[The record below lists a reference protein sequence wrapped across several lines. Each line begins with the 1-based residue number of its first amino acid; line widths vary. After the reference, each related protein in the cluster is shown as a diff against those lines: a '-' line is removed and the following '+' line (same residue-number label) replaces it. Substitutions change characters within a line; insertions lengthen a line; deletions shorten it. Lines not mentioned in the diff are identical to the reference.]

1 MDLAQR
7 LNHLESVHD
16 WQGLVEELEKGI
28 AAEGDA
34 TRKAAYHLKLGRL
47 LEEKFL
53 QAVKALKHFQDA
65 YKLNPA
71 LLEALESARSIYWD
85 LGKTNMVQ
93 KLLELELRNAPEGTT
108 AAELRVELGDVLCD
122 AGDFERATEMYAKG
136 LAASGG
142 TSEEA
147 RACLFDMQVDQSS
160 WSARMAELVDAAD
173 AVASADERKR
183 LLLRAAR
190 LAKRFDRGQLEDLLR
205 RAYETAPSDKQAAAM
220 FEGLLVEAERPQ
232 AIVETQRRI
241 LDGRAGVARGEAAFK
256 FGVRWATRHQNVE
269 IGSKLLEES
278 LRFDPS
284 NEAAFAYLRELWG
297 TKEGNWERVALLA
310 ESAANQN
317 GSSPYMI
324 AQAGGIAWR
333 QLGNLIRARSWFE
346 RLSAVAPT
354 HPSVSA
360 FEAQIG
366 ERLTAAPVAPSAPP
380 PSAAAPAPV
389 VVAPAPVV
397 VAPAPVVVAPVAP
410 APVAVAPA
418 DATPLPTSAP
428 APVSGPAPVS
438 APAPVSGRAS
448 APASGPVGDSSV
460 DERDARSSARS
471 SVADIE
477 PPPPA
482 RAPAESR
489 PADSE
494 VGRRPTAPPPPG
506 AEVAGR
512 VEELKAKAQKQE
524 QAKRYNEYVKT
535 LIEIAEAVS
544 DPAEKID
551 NYAKAA
557 ELYSGKF
564 SNAAE
569 AVKCYEA
576 ILAIDGEHAQAI
588 DFLRQ
593 SYEKRRDWEKLI
605 GLLRREA
612 AALPEGGD
620 RAAKYLEIA
629 KLASERVKK
638 VDFCIE
644 LWDEVL
650 ANDPENPEALNALA
664 GLYEKNKDYQ
674 AFARVLQ
681 KQVDTTFD
689 STQKLALLSKLAQL
703 YGERLKDDEAAVKA
717 WQEVIALNPQDRKA
731 QEALKKAY
739 LQLQR
744 WDDLEVF
751 YAESGKWD
759 EFIRVLESQEA
770 KETDDAAKIS
780 LLVKIAELWM
790 VQKQKADRAARA
802 YEKVLSIDGSHLA
815 AAEALIP
822 IYTQANNSKGLAGA
836 IEVKLSHDQD
846 DVSRLDLYRQ
856 VAALYETRLKEPQR
870 AFERYLSAFQIAP
883 QDEQCI
889 DDVERAARSTEGWD
903 ALIQSYSS
911 AIERA
916 EGEGDIALGVDLR
929 LRLGRV
935 LLDEVK
941 RIDEAL
947 SQFRAVYEADG
958 ENQAA
963 IGALERLYRE
973 TGRFGELLG
982 IYEKKLGIVTEPEER
997 KQILYAI
1004 AELYEGEL
1012 RDAAQA
1018 IGTYRQ
1024 VLDDEP
1030 TDPQAL
1036 AALDKLYR
1044 EQQDWESYVDVL
1056 RKRIDSPLD
1065 EQALI
1070 DLKFRLGS
1078 TLEKHLN
1085 DAAGALENYKEILIL
1100 DPGNDEA
1107 RLALEALLSNE
1118 SLRAEAA
1125 AILQEIYEGRGD
1137 WERLIQALEILA
1149 AAEGDTATR
1158 VALLRKVARTAAESL
1173 SDLGRAFDAQSRA
1186 LKDDPSHA
1194 ETRAELES
1202 LAAQAGAWDR
1212 LDVIFSEIA
1221 DSLSD
1226 ARLSREYW
1234 MRLGSIHERLGKV
1247 EEAANGYLRVLSI
1260 DPADSEALEAMDE
1273 LYRRT
1278 ERWGDLIGVYRR
1290 RIELVHEPTERE
1302 GLYAQMAEVYEQRLG
1317 QPEEAI
1323 AAYREVLSIDNT
1335 SMVALAAL
1343 DGLFSRQGMWEE
1355 LADNLE
1361 AQLGIAVEEEAQIR
1375 LMLRLAALRE
1385 SRMRLVDSAIDIYRQ
1400 VLEREPTNVE
1410 ALGAL
1415 ERLGKVAE
1423 HELAIA
1429 EILEPLYR
1437 QSGDFQ
1443 KLIGVHEVQVRR
1455 SDDVTRRVELLHQI
1469 AVLYEDAGGDLSSAF
1484 DTYARA
1490 LSQDPASESTQ
1501 EGLDRLARA
1510 TGRFADLARVFETLA
1525 AQQTDAELASSLY
1538 TMSARIYEGD
1548 LGDMDSAVGHYRRV
1562 LEIDPRNLHAAESLE
1577 RLFRTSE
1584 RYNELSQI
1592 LQQKADILDDLS
1604 EKKLALFQAASLE
1617 EEVLERHDQA
1627 IAVYGKVLE
1636 LDAEDLRAID
1646 ALTKLYLSLSRWQ
1659 ELLSVYAKKADLVLD
1674 SNEKKRIYYQIGAVY
1689 ERELGN
1695 VASAID
1701 TYQRVLEID
1710 PDDLQA
1716 LGRLDVLY
1724 QTSQNW
1730 LELLSV
1736 LQHEAEITADP
1747 AEGISYQYRI
1757 AELYEKHLDDVSRAI
1772 ELYRDLLQQ
1781 MPDHEPTLQALE
1793 QIKDGS
1799 REPLGA
1805 ALVLEPI
1812 YDASGEWQK
1821 LISVLEVRVKVAE
1834 DPYEKV
1840 DLLHRVARLSEEMLS
1855 DHVTAFETYARAV
1868 TCDIGNEESLSN
1880 LERLAMMVNRWPQ
1893 VAALYDTELGRLGEE
1908 PARFVEL
1915 GLRLAQ
1921 IFETQLDDIDSA
1933 VARYRRVLEV
1943 EPENQ
1948 TAIASLDRL
1957 FTATERWGDL
1967 VTILSRESE
1976 IAQSPDE
1983 ILEFKYRLGVVY
1995 QTRLNDL
2002 PAAIGAY
2009 REVLTAAPE
2018 HSPTLEALEGL
2029 FAAGIK
2035 QIEIGAILEPLYQAA
2050 AEWEKLGGV
2059 LEAEL
2064 THLTEAQERQAMY
2077 YRLGEL
2083 QEERLISPDGALAV
2097 FMRALKEYPGD
2108 EKTLE
2113 EVERLAGSVDGGW
2126 EMLANAYADVLG
2138 IHSDKDVQTGIG
2150 KRLARVFETD
2160 LSDVAKA
2167 EETYRY
2173 VLGIEPLEAE
2183 ALSNLDRI
2191 YTQLEQYPELA
2202 SVLEQR
2208 VRATEDRPE
2217 LVDLYLRLGQTYEE
2231 RLGQLDDAIRA
2242 FRRIF
2247 DELETTNEQAIS
2259 ALERIYTAK
2268 GAWTQLKVVLER
2280 ELENAMGDSQEADI
2294 RAKMA
2299 HLLAD
2304 RLNDVQ
2310 GAVETW
2316 KRVLDL
2322 RGEDPEALGALS
2334 NLYERVGQ
2342 WSELCDVLERHYDIA
2357 IDDESRVAVL
2367 LRRAK
2372 LFHEQL
2378 GRDDSSLDDYQRVL
2392 DIDYANLEALYAIA
2406 AIWRL
2411 RNEPEQIVSSLHQ
2424 TVDRA
2429 RDVLPAE
2436 NVIALYR
2443 ELGTTYQHVLGQA
2456 YDAID
2461 AWRKLLEV
2469 DPKDFEAMAALENL
2483 LRAEGRWVEVIDV
2496 KMGRAAAYESPAD
2509 KVREYLEVAQI
2520 WEHQVEEKD
2529 RGTLAYEKVLELEP
2543 THDQAFAALEEL
2555 HDAARR
2561 SEPLIELYL
2570 ARLESREEVS
2580 DKTDILRKVARVFEE
2595 QLEDKPQAFDALL
2608 TAFEMDFSD
2617 MDTVR
2622 YLERMAQATNRWPE
2636 LVQTVNGWLQ
2646 QQTAPLQK
2654 ITLCLRLAKWYAEDL
2669 GHPEYAQP
2677 YYQQILA
2684 HDPNNVAVL
2693 RQMANFF
2700 KKTGQWQQQG
2710 QMLTSALNV
2719 AVTDVDRKEVLTEL
2733 GEVLERH
2740 MGEVEQG
2747 LSFYRRALD
2756 VDPLHLPALEALE
2769 RIYTD
2774 RDQPNDL
2781 VDVLLRKARA
2791 VNESDV
2797 VAAVKLRTAGLYESK
2812 LGLIEKAGAVYRE
2825 VLDIDASNLLA
2836 MRGLER
2842 VYTATHQWPDLV
2854 RVLEMQLDVVTTE
2867 RERIDVLMKIA
2878 TLQEEQFLKPDL
2890 SAARLEQVVEI
2901 DPSHEPALEALERC
2915 YRRLRQWHDLIST
2928 YDRHINAAEDRQKKI
2943 ELWSHTAKVY
2953 AEEIEDLDRA
2963 IDAYLNIVD
2972 IQDTHIPA
2980 LEALAKLYEKQ
2991 DNTAKAIEYMT
3002 RVADLTVDGKQRVEM
3017 YFRIGRQLDEKLGER
3032 VQAQERFE
3040 MALDLDPSH
3049 VPTLAALRV
3058 IAIDAADWDRAA
3070 RYLDQEQMNTDA
3082 PRAKARLLVELGKLR
3097 DDMLGEH
3104 ALAVQAYEMA
3114 LQSDPDNEDAAMPL
3128 LNEYVSTE
3136 RWAQA
3141 EPLAEMLVR
3150 KSGKRDRSEQH
3161 RLQRTFG
3168 RVLDRLGKD
3177 DASLKAYTAA
3187 HNLDLTDQETIR
3199 GLADVSFKLGD
3210 WASALTNYQKVLTS
3224 LDEAETEERA
3234 TVYYKLG
3241 CIKQAQGQSK
3251 QAVNNFEK
3259 ALGADP
3265 AHRPTLEAMVAV
3277 YEALKDWKQVCHYK
3291 RLILDNIMDGAER
3304 FKMLNDI
3311 GDIWV
3316 DRENNIPK
3324 GVEALEEALD
3334 LEPQNHVLLHKL
3346 LQLYQRTGQWERMV
3360 DCLQRIAELE
3370 PQPDRK
3376 SRYLYTM
3383 AQIYRDKLDD
3393 PARAVELFNDTLDLN
3408 PHSLEAFE
3416 RINKILTAQ
3425 KEWKQLER
3433 AYRKMLHRV
3442 AGKGNTDLEYSLWHA
3457 LGLIYR
3463 DRLGDRTAAL
3473 ETFRMASRLKPEDAT
3488 EHLILAELYEQSEQ
3502 FDLATGEFQAMVKI
3516 DPMKIDPYKR
3526 LYRLYVDSKRYD
3538 QAWCV
3543 AAALSFLRKA
3553 DPDEQQYFEDYRPQ
3567 GLIQAKSRLD
3577 NEQWIRNLFHEE
3589 ENLYVGKIFEMIA
3602 GAALRAKIETLK
3614 QRREL
3619 PVLDQRFLQ
3628 DPATSTVTFARTFG
3642 WAANVLGLP
3651 APRLYVRSDVPG
3663 ALVAVANEQ
3672 PASVAGQTVL
3682 TGFSPQELTFIV
3694 GKHLAM
3700 YRGEHY
3706 IKTLF
3711 PTVTELTVLLFAGIK
3726 LVAPDTS
3733 VPPDIEKQITATA
3746 QTLRGFMQ
3754 PMQLEGLR
3762 MVVKKFLAEGAK
3774 ANIKRWVQCVDITA
3788 ARTGLLLSGDL
3799 EIAKKIIAAEPQ
3811 QPGDLPPQDRLK
3823 ELIVFSTSDQY
3834 FALRQALGIAIGEG

>member
-1 MDLAQR
+1 MDFAQR
-7 LNHLESVHD
+7 LNHLESIHD
-16 WQGLVEELEKGI
+16 WHGLVEELERGI
-28 AAEGDA
+28 AAETDA

-47 LEEKFL
+47 LEERFL
-53 QAVKALKHFQDA
+53 QVVKALKHFQDA

-71 LLEALESARSIYWD
+71 LLESLEMARSVYWH

-93 KLLELELRNAPEGTT
+93 KLLELELKNAPDGAMAT
-108 AAELRVELGDVLCD
+108 ELLVELGDVLCD
-122 AGDFERATEMYAKG
+122 AGDFERATATYARALG
-136 LAASGG
+136 TSSG

-147 RACLFDMQVDQSS
+147 RASLEDMQVDESS
-160 WSARMAELVDAAD
+160 WESHLAVLVDAAD
-173 AVASADERKR
+173 AAATPRERQR
-183 LLLRAAR
+183 LVLRAAR
-190 LAKRFDRGQLEDLLR
+190 LAKRFDRGQLEGLLTQ
-205 RAYETAPSDKQAAAM
+205 AYEADPSNKQAAAM
-220 FEGLLVEAERPQ
+220 YEGLLTEEERPQ
-232 AIVETQRRI
+232 TLVDTQRRI
-241 LDGRAGVARGEAAFK
+241 LESRSGTSRGAAAFR
-256 FGVRWATRHQNVE
+256 FGTRWVTRHQNVE
-269 IGSKLLEES
+269 VGSKMLEEA
-278 LRFDPS
+278 LRHDPS
-284 NEAAFAYLRELWG
+284 NDAAFAYLRELWG
-297 TKEGNWERVALLA
+297 TKEGNWERVVALA
-310 ESAANQN
+310 ESAAQAAQAAQN
-317 GSSPYMI
+317 ESSPFLI
-324 AQAGGIAWR
+324 AQAGAISWR
-333 QLGNLIRARSWFE
+333 QLGNLSRARLWFE
-346 RLSAVAPT
+346 RLQAAVPDHPT
-354 HPSVSA
+354 LRA

-366 ERLTAAPVAPSAPP
+366 ERLTGQIATADASEERVSAAPSVPPVSAPVSAPSVVSTPTPASVRPP
-380 PSAAAPAPV
+380 VSV
-389 VVAPAPVV
+389 R
-397 VAPAPVVVAPVAP
+397 
-410 APVAVAPA
+410 
-418 DATPLPTSAP
+418 S
-428 APVSGPAPVS
+428 PVSGPAPVS
-438 APAPVSGRAS
+438 TPVPVAIVSEPPPALPVSEPPPAARESTPPVAEPAPVHA
-448 APASGPVGDSSV
+448 APAAAAVPENAS
-460 DERDARSSARS
+460 R
-471 SVADIE
+471 

-482 RAPAESR
+482 AES
-489 PADSE
+489 
-494 VGRRPTAPPPPG
+494 
-506 AEVAGR
+506 AER

-535 LIEIAEAVS
+535 LIEIAEAVA
-544 DPAEKID
+544 DPNEKID

-557 ELYSGKF
+557 ELYTTKF

-576 ILAIDGEHAQAI
+576 ILAIDGEHAAAI

-612 AALPEGGD
+612 AALPEGSD

-629 KLASERVKK
+629 KLATERVKK
-638 VDFCIE
+638 PEICIE
-644 LWDEVL
+644 LWNEVL
-650 ANDPENPEALNALA
+650 ENDPENPEALNALA
-664 GLYEKNKDYQ
+664 GLHERAKEWK
-674 AFARVLQ
+674 ALATVLQ

-689 STQKLALLSKLAQL
+689 SAQKLVLLSKLAQL
-703 YGERLKDDEAAVKA
+703 YGERLENDEAAVKA
-717 WQEVIALNPQDRKA
+717 WQEVIAISPQDRKA
-731 QEALKKAY
+731 QEALKKKY
-739 LQLQR
+739 LALQR

-770 KETDDAAKIS
+770 KETDDKAKIS
-780 LLVKIAELWM
+780 LLLKIAELWM

-802 YEKVLSIDGSHLA
+802 YEKVLSIDGSHLQ

-846 DVSRLDLYRQ
+846 DASRLDLYRE

-889 DDVERAARSTEGWD
+889 DDVERAARATEGWD
-903 ALIQSYSS
+903 ALVS
-911 AIERA
+911 AYTASIARSESD
-916 EGEGDIALGVDLR
+916 GDVALGIDLR

-958 ENQAA
+958 ENSAA

-973 TGRFGELLG
+973 TGRFSDLLG
-982 IYEKKLGIVTEPEER
+982 IYEKKRDIIVDPAER
-997 KQILYAI
+997 KRILYAI

-1012 RDAAQA
+1012 RDPARA
-1018 IGTYRQ
+1018 ITTYCQ

-1030 TDPQAL
+1030 MDGQAL

-1044 EQQDWESYVDVL
+1044 EQQDWEPYVDVL
-1056 RKRIDSPLD
+1056 RKRIELD
-1065 EQALI
+1065 LGEQALV
-1070 DLKFRLGS
+1070 DLKFRLGT

-1085 DAAGALENYKEILIL
+1085 DAAGALENYREILFL
-1100 DPGNDEA
+1100 DPANDAA

-1118 SLRAEAA
+1118 VLRAEAA

-1137 WERLIQALEILA
+1137 WEKLIQALEILA

-1158 VALLRKVARTAAESL
+1158 VSLLRKVARTAAENL
-1173 SDLGRAFDAQSRA
+1173 SDLGRAFDAQARA
-1186 LKDDPSHA
+1186 LKDDPSHP
-1194 ETRAELES
+1194 ETRAELEA
-1202 LAAQAGAWDR
+1202 LAEQARAWDR
-1212 LDVIFSEIA
+1212 LDAIFSEIA
-1221 DSLSD
+1221 ESLSD

-1234 MRLGSIHERLGKV
+1234 MRLAAIHERLGKV
-1247 EEAANGYLRVLSI
+1247 EEAASGYLRVLSI
-1260 DPADSEALEAMDE
+1260 DPADAEALEATDA

-1278 ERWGDLIGVYRR
+1278 ERWSDLIGVYRR
-1290 RIELVHEPTERE
+1290 RIELAQEPEDRE
-1302 GLYAQMAEVYEQRLG
+1302 ALYAQMAEVYEQRLG

-1323 AAYREVLSIDNT
+1323 AAYREVLSTDPT
-1335 SMVALAAL
+1335 SVVALSAL

-1361 AQLGIAVEEEAQIR
+1361 AQLNLAVEDQAQIR

-1400 VLEREPTNVE
+1400 VLEREPANAE
-1410 ALGAL
+1410 ALAAL
-1415 ERLGKVAE
+1415 ERLGAMPE
-1423 HELAIA
+1423 HEVAIA

-1437 QSGDFQ
+1437 QSGDYQ

-1455 SDDVTRRVELLHQI
+1455 TDDVTRRVELLHQV
-1469 AVLYEDAGGDLSSAF
+1469 ALLYEDAGGNLSSAF

-1525 AQQTDAELASSLY
+1525 AKQSDTELASTLF
-1538 TMSARIYEGD
+1538 TMSARVYEGD
-1548 LGDMDSAVGHYRRV
+1548 LSDMNSAVGHYRRV
-1562 LEIDPRNLHAAESLE
+1562 LEIDVRNLHAAESLE
-1577 RLFRTSE
+1577 RLFRTAE

-1592 LQQKADILDDLS
+1592 LQQKADILDDLN
-1604 EKKLALFQAASLE
+1604 EKKLALFQAASIE
-1617 EEVLERHDQA
+1617 EDVLERHDQG

-1646 ALTKLYLSLSRWQ
+1646 ALIKLYLGLSRWQ
-1659 ELLSVYAKKADLVLD
+1659 DLLSVYAKKADLVID

-1689 ERELGN
+1689 ERELGD
-1695 VASAID
+1695 VTSAID

-1724 QTSQNW
+1724 QSSKNW
-1730 LELLSV
+1730 PELLGV
-1736 LQHEAEITADP
+1736 LQHEAELAADP
-1747 AEGISYQYRI
+1747 AEGISFQYRI
-1757 AELYEKHLDDVSRAI
+1757 AELYEKHLDDVTRAI

-1781 MPDHEPTLQALE
+1781 MPDHEPTLRALE
-1793 QIKDGS
+1793 QIKDGT
-1799 REPLGA
+1799 RDPLGA

-1821 LISVLEVRVKVAE
+1821 LISVLEVQVKSAD
-1834 DPYEKV
+1834 DPYAKV
-1840 DLLHRVARLSEEMLS
+1840 ELLHRIARLSEEMLT
-1855 DHVTAFETYARAV
+1855 DHIAAFETFARAV

-1880 LERLAMMVNRWPQ
+1880 LERLAMVVNRWQQ
-1893 VAALYDTELGRLGEE
+1893 VASLYDAELGRLNED
-1908 PARFVEL
+1908 PSRFVEL

-1921 IFETQLDDIDSA
+1921 IFETQIEDVDSA
-1933 VARYRRVLEV
+1933 VARYRRVLV
-1943 EPENQ
+1943 AEPENQ
-1948 TAIASLDRL
+1948 TAISSLDRL
-1957 FTATERWGDL
+1957 FTMTERWSDL
-1967 VTILSRESE
+1967 VEILSREAE
-1976 IAQSPDE
+1976 IGGSPDE
-1983 ILEFKYRLGVVY
+1983 ILEFKYRLGVVH

-2002 PAAIGAY
+2002 PAAIAAY

-2018 HSPTLEALEGL
+2018 HTATLEALEGL

-2035 QIEIGAILEPLYQAA
+2035 QIEIGEILEPLYQAA
-2050 AEWEKLGGV
+2050 AEWEKLSGV

-2064 THLTEAQERQAMY
+2064 SHLTVEADRLAMY
-2077 YRLGEL
+2077 YRLAEL
-2083 QEERLISPDGALAV
+2083 HEERLISLDGALTIYV
-2097 FMRALKEYPGD
+2097 RALKEYPRD

-2113 EVERLAGSVDGGW
+2113 EVERFGGSVDGGW
-2126 EMLANAYADVLG
+2126 ETLANAYADVLG
-2138 IHSDKDVQTGIG
+2138 LHADKDVQTSAG
-2150 KRLARVFETD
+2150 KRLARVFEHE
-2160 LSDVAKA
+2160 LGDVAKA

-2183 ALSNLDRI
+2183 ALSHLDRI
-2191 YTQLEQYPELA
+2191 YTFLEQYPELA

-2208 VRATEDRPE
+2208 VRATEERGE

-2231 RLGQLDDAIRA
+2231 RLAQLDDAIRA

-2247 DELETTNEQAIS
+2247 DELETVNEQAIG
-2259 ALERIYTAK
+2259 ALERIYTSK
-2268 GAWTQLKVVLER
+2268 GAWTNLKVVLDR

-2294 RAKMA
+2294 RSKIA

-2342 WSELCDVLERHYDIA
+2342 WAELCDVLERHYDIA
-2357 IDDESRVAVL
+2357 TDDASRVAVL

-2378 GRDDSSLDDYQRVL
+2378 GRDDSALEDYNRVL

-2406 AIWRL
+2406 AIWRN
-2411 RNEPEQIVSSLHQ
+2411 RNDPQEIVGALHQ

-2429 RDVLPAE
+2429 REVLPAE
-2436 NVIALYR
+2436 NLVALFR

-2456 YDAID
+2456 YDAIES
-2461 AWRKLLEV
+2461 WRKLLDV
-2469 DPKDFEAMAALENL
+2469 DPRDFEAMAALENL
-2483 LRAEGRWVEVIDV
+2483 LRAEERWVEVIDV
-2496 KMGRAAAYESPAD
+2496 KMGRASAYETPAD
-2509 KVREYLEVAQI
+2509 KVREYLEVASI
-2520 WEHQVEEKD
+2520 WENQVGEKD
-2529 RGTLAYEKVLELEP
+2529 KGTLAYEKILELDP
-2543 THDQAFAALEEL
+2543 THDQGFFALEEL
-2555 HDAARR
+2555 HGAAQR
-2561 SEPLIELYL
+2561 SEPLIELFL
-2570 ARLESREEVS
+2570 ARLETREDVHE
-2580 DKTDILRKVARVFEE
+2580 KTDILRKVARVFEE
-2595 QLEDKPQAFDALL
+2595 QLDDRPQAFDALL
-2608 TAFEMDFSD
+2608 TAFEMDFAD

-2636 LVQTVNGWLQ
+2636 LVKTVNGWLQ
-2646 QQTAPLQK
+2646 AQTVPMEK

-2669 GHPEYAQP
+2669 GHPEYSQP

-2684 HDPNNVAVL
+2684 LDPNNVAVL

-2710 QMLTSALNV
+2710 HTLMSALNV
-2719 AVTDVDRKEVLTEL
+2719 AVTDVDRKEILTEL
-2733 GEVLERH
+2733 GEDLEKH

-2747 LSFYRRALD
+2747 LSHYKRALD
-2756 VDPLHLPALEALE
+2756 VDALHLPALEALE
-2769 RIYTD
+2769 RIYTE
-2774 RDQPNDL
+2774 RDLPNEL
-2781 VDVLLRKARA
+2781 VEVLLRKARA
-2791 VNESDV
+2791 VTDPETI
-2797 VAAVKLRTAGLYESK
+2797 AAVKLRTGGLYEST
-2812 LGLIEKAGAVYRE
+2812 LGLIDKAGAVYRE
-2825 VLDIDASNLLA
+2825 VLEVDGSNLLA

-2842 VYTATHQWPDLV
+2842 VYTSTQQWPDLV
-2854 RVLEMQLDVVTTE
+2854 KVLEMQLDVVTTE
-2867 RERIDVLMKIA
+2867 RERIDVLIKIA
-2878 TLQEEQFLKPDL
+2878 KLQEEQFLKPDL
-2890 SAARLEQVVEI
+2890 SAVRLEQVVEI
-2901 DPSHEPALEALERC
+2901 DPTHEPALESLERC
-2915 YRRLRQWHDLIST
+2915 YRRLRQWHDLINT
-2928 YDRHINAAEDRQKKI
+2928 YDRHINATLQRQKKS

-2972 IQDTHIPA
+2972 LDDANIPA
-2980 LEALAKLYEKQ
+2980 LDALAKLYEKQ
-2991 DNTAKAIEYMT
+2991 DDPAKAIEFMT
-3002 RVADLTVDGKQRVEM
+3002 RVADLTADGRQRVEM
-3017 YFRIGRQLDEKLGER
+3017 YFRIGKQLDEKLGDR

-3070 RYLDQEQMNTDA
+3070 RYLDQEQMNTEA

-3097 DDMLGEH
+3097 DEMLGEH
-3104 ALAVQAYEMA
+3104 DLAVQAYEAA
-3114 LQSDPDNEDAAMPL
+3114 LQSDADNEDAAMPL
-3128 LNEYVSTE
+3128 LNEYVTTE
-3136 RWAQA
+3136 RWSQA
-3141 EPLAEMLVR
+3141 EPLAEMLVK
-3150 KSGKRDRSEQH
+3150 KSAKRERTEQH

-3168 RVLDRLGKD
+3168 KVLERMGKD
-3177 DASLKAYTAA
+3177 EASLKAYQAA
-3187 HNLDLTDQETIR
+3187 HHLDLTDQETIR
-3199 GLADVSFKLGD
+3199 GLADVSFKLSD

-3224 LDEAETEERA
+3224 IDEAETEERA
-3234 TVYYKLG
+3234 TVYFKLG
-3241 CIKQAQGQSK
+3241 CIKQAQGQAK
-3251 QAVNNFEK
+3251 QAINNFEK
-3259 ALGADP
+3259 ALGVEP
-3265 AHRPTLEAMVAV
+3265 SHVPTLQAMVSV
-3277 YEALKDWKQVCHYK
+3277 YEGLKDWKQVCHYK
-3291 RLILDNIMDGAER
+3291 RQILDGIMDGGER
-3304 FKMLNDI
+3304 FKLLNDI

-3316 DRENNIPK
+3316 ERENNLPK

-3346 LQLYQRTGQWERMV
+3346 LQLYQKSGQWERMV
-3360 DCLQRIAELE
+3360 DCLQRIADLE
-3370 PQPDRK
+3370 PQPDRR

-3383 AQIYRDKLDD
+3383 AQIYRDKLEDQL
-3393 PARAVELFNDTLDLN
+3393 RAVDLFNEALDLN
-3408 PHSLEAFE
+3408 PGFLEAFE
-3416 RINKILTAQ
+3416 RINKILTAL

-3463 DRLGDRTAAL
+3463 DRLGDQTAAI
-3473 ETFRMASRLKPEDAT
+3473 ETFRMASRLKPDDVT
-3488 EHLILAELYEQSEQ
+3488 EHLILAELYEQGEQ
-3502 FDLATGEFQAMVKI
+3502 FDQAISEFQAMLKL

-3526 LYRLYVDSKRYD
+3526 LYRLYLDSKQYD
-3538 QAWCV
+3538 PAWCI
-3543 AAALSFLRKA
+3543 AAALAFLRKA
-3553 DPDEQQYFEDYRPQ
+3553 EPEEQQYFEDYKPQ

-3614 QRREL
+3614 QRKEM
-3619 PVLDQRFLQ
+3619 PVLDPRFRQ

-3651 APRLYVRSDVPG
+3651 SPLLYVRSDVPG
-3663 ALVAVANEQ
+3663 ALVAVANDQ

-3726 LVAPDTS
+3726 LVAPDS
-3733 VPPDIEKQITATA
+3733 PVPQDIEKQILATA

-3788 ARTGLLLSGDL
+3788 ARTGLLLSADL

-3811 QPGDLPPQDRLK
+3811 QPGDLPPQEKLK